1 MLFNSFSENEYVVQV
16 NHHNPF
22 SYELL
27 EDVIHHGLESGWA
40 IGETE
45 EHYQWFEETSVRSES
60 SLPLVTFF
68 HLNII
73 ETPSDVQFGEVL
85 GAPEL
90 SDQFGNEQEWV
101 LVFDHYHIKG
111 SVVLDKL
118 EASIFLFD
126 EEDWGH
132 HQGFRGLDMSRF

>member
-1 MLFNSFSENEYVVQV
+1 MLFDSFSENEYVVQV

-40 IGETE
+40 IGETK

-60 SLPLVTFF
+60 SLPLIAFF
-68 HLNII
+68 HPNII
-73 ETPSDVQFGEVL
+73 ETPSDIQFGKAL
-85 GAPEL
+85 GTSEL
-90 SDQFGNEQEWV
+90 SDQFGNEWEWV
-101 LVFDHYHIKG
+101 LVFDHYCIKG
-111 SVVLDKL
+111 SVVLDES

-126 EEDWGH
+126 EEDWRCH
-132 HQGFRGLDMSRF
+132 WGF